1 MSDFQIFMTFCQN
14 TGILSVHMIYEIL
27 FDSNKKIKHFP
38 SATHIFNP
46 PFEIPV
52 NKNLTLFLFD
62 SNKIRFQIPIKALP
76 VKALSTKN
84 KTKMFRPPFRA
95 SETNSSQNG
104 FALSVCH
111 IVISKVPR
119 HLYSNPKPYC
129 RFPTISAH
137 NPFLRDCP

>member
-62 SNKIRFQIPIKALP
+62 SNKNRFLGSHQSSPRQG
-76 VKALSTKN
+76 TFHKN

-95 SETNSSQNG
+95 SETNSNRNG

-129 RFPTISAH
+129 RFPTISFH